1 MIYRDIIKGSW
12 VIRLSNHAR
21 KQAKERGI
29 YSNLIIEAIMC
40 GEIKYFGKNYV
51 KFIKKCEKCNLICV
65 GERKERNKI
74 LILTIEWG

>member
-1 MIYRDIIKGSW
+1 MIYRDIIKGNCI
-12 VIRLSNHAR
+12 IRFSYHAR

-29 YSNLIIEAIMC
+29 YSCLIAETIMC
-40 GEIKYFGKNYV
+40 GEVKHFGKNYV
-51 KFIKKCEKCNLICV
+51 KFVKRYRRGNLICI